1 MENYMS
7 NYLYFN
13 GKKEKP
19 KIFENLLK
27 NSDHRD
33 LQKIFVD
40 TCRFSLEKK
49 QLPGPEGFFS
59 VQKNRSRKNYSKAPK
74 S

>member
-13 GKKEKP
+13 GRKDKP
-19 KIFENLLK
+19 QIFANLIK
-27 NSDHRD
+27 NSDPRD
-33 LQKIFVD
+33 LQKMFVD
-40 TCRFSLEKK
+40 TCRFSVEKK

-59 VQKNRSRKNYSKAPK
+59 SQKNRSRKNNSKAPK